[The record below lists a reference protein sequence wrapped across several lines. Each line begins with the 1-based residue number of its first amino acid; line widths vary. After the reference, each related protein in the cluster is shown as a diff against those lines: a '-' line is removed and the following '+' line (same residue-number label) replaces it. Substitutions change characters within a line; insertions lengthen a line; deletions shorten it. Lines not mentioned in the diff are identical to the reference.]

1 VKRRRALAFVLA
13 TIGIGC
19 VAQASW
25 IHVKAYAAQVLIQRA
40 WFRAEKGEA
49 RARPWPW
56 ADTSPI
62 ARLTFTRSLQKLGDQ
77 LVVLEG
83 SSGRNLAFGPTH
95 DPASVSPGEIGNS
108 VIAGH
113 RDTHFEVLEGLR
125 VGDVVRVERPDGKHF
140 TFTVTNT
147 AIADSL
153 ISRIS
158 LSADTPRITLVTCYP
173 FHSLDHSGSLRYVV
187 TAELVGQEK
196 T

>member
-13 TIGIGC
+13 AIGIGC

-40 WFRAEKGEA
+40 WVRAEKGEP

-56 ADTSPI
+56 ADTAPI
-62 ARLTFTRSLQKLGDQ
+62 ARLTFTRSLQTLGKE

-95 DPASVSPGEIGNS
+95 DASSVSPGEIGNS

-125 VGDVVRVERPDGKHF
+125 VGDVVRVERPDGKRF

-153 ISRIS
+153 VSRIS

-173 FHSLDHSGSLRYVV
+173 FHSLDRNGSLRYVV